1 MVHTARIEPHL
12 PGSLPGG
19 HVQVSERE
27 RRDFFISYT
36 RADRQWAEWIAW
48 QLETAG
54 YTTVLQAWDFGPAA
68 DFVHEMQKA
77 MTNSERTIAVL
88 SPSYIASVHGE
99 AEWRAAYQRDPT
111 GEQRILVPVRVADF
125 SPPGLL
131 ATRVYI
137 DLFGK
142 DVVSAKAALL
152 DGVRGQGSRPSQA
165 PGFPGSPSPSF
176 PGGEPSTAES
186 QSSPTRGGEE
196 REHLERL
203 LAVHERNVRFLEQQE
218 ASYAGAAPVHLLTQ
232 LEDERAKVE
241 QARAKL
247 RGPSRPGLQ

>member
-1 MVHTARIEPHL
+1 
-12 PGSLPGG
+12 
-19 HVQVSERE
+19 VQGSERE

-77 MTNSERTIAVL
+77 MTTSERTIAVL
-88 SPSYIASVHGE
+88 SQSYVASVHGE
-99 AEWRAAYQRDPT
+99 AEWRAAYERDPT

-125 SPPGLL
+125 RPPGLL

-142 DVVSAKAALL
+142 DATSARAALL
-152 DGVRGQGSRPSQA
+152 DGVRGRGSRPSQA
-165 PGFPGSPSPSF
+165 PGFPGSASPSF
-176 PGGEPSTAES
+176 PGHKDHAAGSQPSPERADAE
-186 QSSPTRGGEE
+186 Q
-196 REHLERL
+196 EHLERL
-203 LAVHERNVRFLEQQE
+203 LAVHERNVRYLEQQE
-218 ASYAGAAPVHLLTQ
+218 ASYAGTAPVHLLTQ

-241 QARAKL
+241 QIRAKL
-247 RGPSRPGLQ
+247 GLSSRPGSQ